1 MVNTMKVDSVN
12 IGSPQTI
19 QQGNRAVTTAILKT
33 PQRERI
39 TVGEL
44 GLVKDSICDDRYHGG
59 PDQAVYLYRHED
71 YEWWQQALGREIVRG
86 TFGENLTIAGI
97 PEAALFIGDVI
108 DFTDLSLQI
117 TAPRIPCA
125 TFAATMGDTGFLKR
139 FLRAERPG
147 FYCRVLKQGTIGVD
161 DEGVLV
167 PYAGA
172 SILTTKLYRDLQRKL
187 NSSELEAYLALPI
200 DIRSRTA
207 FQKSLDALRT
217 DALTVE
223 RNVNE

>member
-1 MVNTMKVDSVN
+1 MANTMKVNSVN

-19 QQGNRAVTTAILKT
+19 QQGNRAVTTAILKA
-33 PQRERI
+33 PQQERV

-44 GLVKDSICDDRYHGG
+44 GLVEDSICDHRFHGG
-59 PDQAVYLYRHED
+59 PDQAVYLYRQED
-71 YEWWQQALGREIVRG
+71 YEWWQQELGRAIRPG
-86 TFGENLTIAGI
+86 TFGENLTITGI
-97 PEAALFIGDVI
+97 SEAALYIGDVI
-108 DFTDLSLQI
+108 NFTDLSLQI

-125 TFAATMGDTGFLKR
+125 TFAATMGDTGFVKR

-147 FYCRVLKQGTIGVD
+147 FYCRVLKNGTIGVN

-167 PYAGA
+167 PYVQS

-187 NSSELEAYLALPI
+187 NRSELEAYLALPI

-207 FQKSLDALRT
+207 FQKSLE
-217 DALTVE
+217 ALT
-223 RNVNE
+223 NDGK